1 MKLNALLLRPLFSL
15 FIFSAVII
23 SSENLSPDM
32 QCLKNYLRVSF
43 AENVFC
49 VRRLKSLVIKVIRLV
64 CRLAGHIYFEL
75 FEYARVDLRDDY

>member
-1 MKLNALLLRPLFSL
+1 
-15 FIFSAVII
+15 
-23 SSENLSPDM
+23 M